1 MPDIPIEIAAKA
13 DEWNSDD
20 VITFRNFL
28 ESTRTGRKILPKLL
42 ESTPPLL
49 SKGHVNAILIRN
61 GEVRGVQIIANAFL
75 QLANPLPEVA
85 KTIDNYPP
93 LEDESKWDGDKPKDR

>member
-1 MPDIPIEIAAKA
+1 MPTPIEIAAKA

-20 VITFRNFL
+20 VITFRNFI
-28 ESTRTGRKILPKLL
+28 ENTSTGKKILSRML

-49 SKGHVNAILIRN
+49 SGGETNEIMIRN

-75 QLANPLPEVA
+75 QLASPLPEV
-85 KTIDNYPP
+85 TQDVDNYPP
-93 LEDESKWDGDKPKDR
+93 LEDDSKWDGDKPNPK